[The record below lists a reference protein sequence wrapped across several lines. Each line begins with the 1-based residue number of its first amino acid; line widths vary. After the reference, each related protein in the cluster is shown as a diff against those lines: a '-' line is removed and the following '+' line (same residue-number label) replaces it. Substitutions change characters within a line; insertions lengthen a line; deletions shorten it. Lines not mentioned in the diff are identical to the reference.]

1 MATRKESFLEAF
13 RQDGKT
19 RPMTFTLTK
28 QSREI
33 LSALEKKTSNSKS
46 GIIREALELLAA
58 KYREE

>member
-1 MATRKESFLEAF
+1 MPTRKESFLEAF

-19 RPMTFTLTK
+19 RPMTFTLTQ
-28 QSREI
+28 QSRAI
-33 LSALEKKTSNSKS
+33 LAALEKKTSNSKS

>member
-1 MATRKESFLEAF
+1 MPTRKEAFLEAF

-28 QSREI
+28 QSRVI
-33 LSALEKKTSNSKS
+33 LATLEKKTSNSKS